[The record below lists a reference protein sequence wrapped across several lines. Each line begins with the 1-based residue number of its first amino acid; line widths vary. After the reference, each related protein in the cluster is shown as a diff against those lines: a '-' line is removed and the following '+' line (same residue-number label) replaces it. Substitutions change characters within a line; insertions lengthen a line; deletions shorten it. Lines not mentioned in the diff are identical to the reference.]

1 VPRLFISG
9 GNGMV
14 GRNLLEHPAIVRWDV
29 AAPRRGELDLTDR
42 IATFN
47 FLNQFKPDMVIH
59 CAGKVGGIQANIAE
73 PVAFLLENVELGR
86 NVIEGARR
94 ASVRQFLNLSSS
106 CIYPRNGVNPLR
118 EECLLTG
125 ELEPTN
131 EGYALAKIFALRL
144 CEYIRRETPEF
155 LYKTAIPCNLYG
167 RHDSFSIH
175 RSHLV
180 AAAIDKV
187 HRAKLDGIAEVVIW
201 GDGSARR
208 EFMLAADLADFVMK
222 AVENFEGL
230 PDVINVGVG
239 IDHSI
244 NEYYE
249 QVASVVGWRGRFV
262 HDPTRPVGMKQK
274 LLDVS
279 RQTAWRWKPPTPL
292 IKGLESTYKYYLE
305 EYDQ

>member
-14 GRNLLEHPAIVRWDV
+14 GRNVLEHPAIVRWDV
-29 AAPRRGELDLTDR
+29 AAPKRHELDLMDR
-42 IATFN
+42 TATFA
-47 FLNQFKPDMVIH
+47 FLNRFKPDMVVH

-73 PVAFLLENVELGR
+73 PVTFLLDNVEIGR

-94 ASVRQFLNLSSS
+94 ASVRCFLNLSSS

-118 EECLLTG
+118 EGSLLTG

-167 RHDSFSIH
+167 RHDSFSIN

-180 AAAIDKV
+180 AAVFDKV
-187 HRAKLDGIAEVVIW
+187 HRAKIGGLAEVVIW

-208 EFMLAADLADFVMK
+208 EFMLAADLADFVMR
-222 AVENFEGL
+222 AVENFETL
-230 PDVINVGVG
+230 PDVMNVGVG

-244 NEYYE
+244 NEYYAR
-249 QVASVVGWRGRFV
+249 VASVVGWKGRFV
-262 HDPTRPVGMKQK
+262 HDPTKPVGMKQK

-279 RQTAWRWKPPTPL
+279 RQTAWGWKPPTPL
-292 IKGLESTYKYYLE
+292 IEGLESTYKYYVE
-305 EYDQ
+305 EFGP